1 MVMDKKNSGQNGFTL
16 IEVLVSIIL
25 FFIVLTTFMSF
36 FTQSAFFSNKNE
48 QKLGTIQIAQKVIK
62 LVENTVTKQDL
73 YSAGI
78 TDNYGNILNGV
89 YHLNNTTAIEDLLNQ
104 SLNTNFIVNADISND
119 KTDNLILFKVTVQDS
134 SDANNK
140 SVSYTY
146 IRR

>member
-1 MVMDKKNSGQNGFTL
+1 MDQENRCQHGFTL

-25 FFIVLTTFMSF
+25 LFIVLTSFMGF

-48 QKLGTIQIAQKVIK
+48 QKLGTIQTAQKVIK
-62 LVENTVTKQDL
+62 LVDNTVSKQDL
-73 YSAGI
+73 YAAGI
-78 TDNYGNILNGV
+78 TDTDGNVLTGV
-89 YHLNNTTAIEDLLNQ
+89 YHLYSTANIEDLLNQ
-104 SLNTNFIVNADISND
+104 SLNTNFNIIADISND

-134 SDANNK
+134 SDSNNK